1 MSHIWDLVG
10 AQAVLVHQLSRRAS
24 QNPFRKNR
32 GRVVQVAFHPAKPF
46 FFVAARNG
54 GVRVYNL
61 AKQELAK
68 KLAAGSATS
77 CLAVHPSGDH
87 VIVGGEA
94 RQTLF
99 CTKTPKNPRHT
110 WLRPCTPAATTSSS
124 AARRAHPTSSRYNP
138 IP

>member
-1 MSHIWDLVG
+1 M
-10 AQAVLVHQLSRRAS
+10 HQLSRRAS

-68 KLAAGSATS
+68 KLAAGSAIS

-99 CTKTPKNPRHT
+99 CTKTPKTLDTHGFV
-110 WLRPCTPAATTSSS
+110 AV
-124 AARRAHPTSSRYNP
+124 HPSGDHVIVGGEACITVVNL
-138 IP
+138 